1 MCGFQQLLIVRV
13 KRRRQL
19 NSYKL
24 LFLKLPI
31 LIVQKSP
38 FLHLLRFRFSSI
50 RHHFSTPWQSVKLF
64 TYLCYRLRSCSTA
77 ASDYICPLFRNIKHF
92 PGEISRSSSK
102 MHLISRKIRISGIRK
117 CDEELTAKAV
127 QTIHELCHVS
137 RTHTAVKP
145 YRVHRKLRG
154 IRYEPFSTEPCGA
167 IAILVH
173 AETYTYKNILRTIP
187 YIPDCR
193 KKLLIVGKG
202 LKVNSI
208 DSCLKHIRGKARIF
222 ALIFTL

>member
-1 MCGFQQLLIVRV
+1 MCGFQQLLIVRI

-31 LIVQKSP
+31 LIIQKSP

-50 RHHFSTPWQSVKLF
+50 RHHFFTPWQSVKLF

-77 ASDYICPLFRNIKHF
+77 SSDYVCSLFRNIKHF

-117 CDEELTAKAV
+117 CDEELTVKAV

-145 YRVHRKLRG
+145 YRVHRKFRG
-154 IRYEPFSTEPCGA
+154 VRYEPFSTEPCGA

-187 YIPDCR
+187 YILDCR

-208 DSCLKHIRGKARIF
+208 NSCLKHIRGKARIF